1 MNETVLLEIAD
12 GIATVTLNRPEKG
25 NSIDL
30 AMAERLSE
38 IAIACDEDAAI
49 RCVVVKAA
57 GKMFCVGGDIGAF
70 GAASQSVPALL
81 KVITTSMHSAIAR
94 FMRMEKPLVCAI
106 QGPAAGAGLGLALMG
121 DIVIAAKSAHFTMA
135 YTAIGL
141 TPDGATTW
149 LLPRLVG
156 MRVAQEMAIT
166 NRRIPSDEAVALG
179 LITRVTDDELLIGE
193 VEKTARALRSA
204 ATPALGTV
212 RRLLLTSFSQTL
224 ESQMETEARAIS
236 DAARGFH
243 GAEGIKAFLEK
254 RKPSFG

>member
-1 MNETVLLEIAD
+1 MTDSVLLDLAD

-25 NSIDL
+25 NAIDL
-30 AMAERLSE
+30 AMAQRLSDV
-38 IAIACDEDAAI
+38 AIACDEDASI

-81 KVITTSMHSAIAR
+81 KSITTPMHSAIAR
-94 FMRMEKPLVCAI
+94 FMRMEKPLICAV
-106 QGPAAGAGLGLALMG
+106 QGPAAGAGLGFALMG
-121 DIVIAAKSAHFTMA
+121 DLVIASKGAHFTMA

-156 MRVAQEMAIT
+156 MRVAQEMAAT
-166 NRRIPSDEAVALG
+166 NRRVTSEEAVSLG
-179 LITRVTDDELLIGE
+179 LITRA
-193 VEKTARALRSA
+193 VEEGQFAEDVAKTAQTLRGA

-212 RRLLLTSFSQTL
+212 RRLLLSSFSNTL
-224 ESQMETEARAIS
+224 ESHMEIEARAIS
-236 DAARGFH
+236 DAARSQNGQ
-243 GAEGIKAFLEK
+243 EGIKAFLEK
-254 RKPSFG
+254 RKPTFA